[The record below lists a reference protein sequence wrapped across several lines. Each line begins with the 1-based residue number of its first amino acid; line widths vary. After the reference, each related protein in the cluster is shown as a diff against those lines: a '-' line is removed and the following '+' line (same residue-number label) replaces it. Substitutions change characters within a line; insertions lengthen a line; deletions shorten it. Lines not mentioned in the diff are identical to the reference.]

1 VWQGIL
7 PHRPTIFV
15 VLRFGKMSSSK
26 LQWIYD
32 KPRWF
37 RRTIIFLIV
46 LIDATILGLLSNSGT
61 LNLLDFTLGGSLP
74 NDMIWLIQIIQS
86 FFGGFGL
93 LRVIFEDMRSSNVRS
108 VLIFLTPVALFLL
121 TLFTLDL
128 LFKGQDKTA
137 SITFDIVALGTNTL
151 IWSATYLSIAIGLTL
166 TYKVQ
171 QYGNFAQAELFM
183 VGMFVGMILSTS
195 NSFYPLYEAPGD
207 GVISWSLLLISIIA
221 AFFLTGIVG
230 IILDRAVY
238 RGFRIRNASPQVMMI
253 ASLGVALMLRSIY
266 FMRFGSSKVMFRPDS
281 DFQHISNRW
290 DIPTTK
296 YRFNIGDL
304 SLQEGST
311 YRQFNCEQSVDPETG
326 QLVFDELT
334 GEPVLSR
341 IVSEGTKPK
350 IEIYDVATDCATSL
364 TSNFPY
370 YKGALPA
377 IVFMSVALLV
387 ILLNKT
393 RLGMKMRAV
402 ADNPDLAASS
412 GINVENIQM
421 TSAFLSA
428 GVTGIGGAIFSITL
442 LFNPTTAFSLLLP
455 SFAVIVLGT
464 IGSVPGAIVASLIVG
479 LVRAAS
485 SPILV
490 GVGYPLERSGY
501 SAMGGVMP
509 YIFLIAILII
519 LPKGIGDAWENWK
532 IDRTRRKAKQKG
544 KNLEKN
550 QASLLAFLPTGIIG
564 LHHLVTG
571 NRAKAQNY
579 SIIALGSYF
588 LHKIL
593 AFIGS
598 NSFSSG
604 ACSDLCSD
612 TEGIESNLALL
623 TGRNDGTLRVEDS
636 PYFSETATKVDER
649 WLELVEFELQS
660 VNLLAEISD
669 IIWPAI
675 PLLLWIY
682 AIYEGVDIIK
692 DGKLSSIVKQT
703 RMSVMGTLP
712 LADFRSNISPIFV
725 KMSRAN
731 TIHRETIIKLRSFCA
746 ALLYPIINSMD
757 NYLKSMKSRLQAPDD
772 SSGSIM
778 SRYSQRFSLLN
789 NYGREGATV
798 SLLFFILLFI
808 LMCSILWWLPIT
820 SDPETF
826 NWDKTFQ
833 LSNVIQSISI
843 FVLMAF
849 SLNLHTGYTGMVN
862 FGVIFFVGVS
872 AVTVCVLTAPA
883 EMNGYGWGIIPAS
896 VFAISLSAALGW
908 SLAYPTARLRTDYFA
923 IVTISLGEILRLLLS
938 AEPLLRT
945 GPTASAIGLGS
956 YPLPL
961 KDWWFCG
968 SQVEVGPGSSFTSAN
983 ECRSSEIPLD
993 SPSIWISDI
1002 LNMGDPAPYSVLLAL
1017 ICITSV
1023 IIVWL
1028 LLNRVLTSP
1037 WGRILKSIRED
1048 EDVAQHHGHDV
1059 LRNKAA
1065 SLALG
1070 AAIAGLAG
1078 ILWAWKLTGIG
1089 PSFMSPSSTTFLVW
1103 AAFIIGG
1110 AANNRGMVI
1119 GAMII
1124 ILMESV
1130 FNVLVVASSPDLPLY
1145 DTANQVDKVFI
1156 WLVSEQ
1162 WEVTK
1167 FCLAL
1172 LTIGLV
1178 FRLGKLVEFAFW
1190 GTIVFAFTA
1199 WMMNGERA
1207 LQSATN
1213 YAGEI
1218 TISGAGMAYV
1228 KLLLIGSLMLFSLKY
1243 NPKGLLPEVP
1253 HRPTRPNGGEDA

>member
-1 VWQGIL
+1 
-7 PHRPTIFV
+7 
-15 VLRFGKMSSSK
+15 MSSSK

-532 IDRTRRKAKQKG
+532 IDRTRRKAKQNG

>member
-1 VWQGIL
+1 
-7 PHRPTIFV
+7 
-15 VLRFGKMSSSK
+15 MSSSTMK
-26 LQWIYD
+26 WIHG
-32 KPRWF
+32 KPRWLI
-37 RRTIIFLIV
+37 RTIISLAI
-46 LIDATILGLLSNSGT
+46 LLDATVLGLLNGSGI
-61 LNLLDFTLGGSLP
+61 LNIIDSLLVGSIP
-74 NDMIWLIQIIQS
+74 NDMIWLVQIIQS

-93 LRVIFEDMRSSNVRS
+93 LRVVFDDMNSSNTRTA
-108 VLIFLTPVALFLL
+108 LMFLTPVFLFLL
-121 TLFTLDL
+121 TLLTLDL
-128 LFKGQDKTA
+128 LFKGQEKTA

-195 NSFYPLYEAPGD
+195 NTFYPIYEAPGD
-207 GVISWSLLLISIIA
+207 GVISWSLLLISIVA
-221 AFFLTGIVG
+221 AFFIAGIVG
-230 IILDRAVY
+230 VILDRAVY
-238 RGFRIRNASPQVMMI
+238 RGFRMRKASPQVMMI
-253 ASLGVALMLRSIY
+253 ASLGVALILRSIY

-281 DFQHISNRW
+281 DFQHITNRW

-296 YRFNIGDL
+296 FRFNIGDL
-304 SLQEGST
+304 SIQEGST
-311 YRQFNCEQSVDPETG
+311 YRQFNCEQSVDPDTG
-326 QLVFDELT
+326 QFVFDDVS

-350 IEIYDVATDCATSL
+350 IEIYDVATDCATAL

-370 YKGALPA
+370 YKGALPVV
-377 IVFMSVALLV
+377 VFTSVALLV

-485 SPILV
+485 SPVLV

-532 IDRTRRKAKQKG
+532 IDRIRKKSKLNKKHMAE
-544 KNLEKN
+544 NR
-550 QASLLAFLPTGIIG
+550 ASIFAFLPTGMLGI
-564 LHHLVTG
+564 HHLVTG
-571 NRAKAQNY
+571 NRTKAQNY
-579 SIIALGSYF
+579 SIIVLGTYF
-588 LHKIL
+588 LHRIL
-593 AFIGS
+593 DFIKR

-604 ACSDLCSD
+604 TCSDLCSD
-612 TEGIESNLALL
+612 TDGLDSNLALL
-623 TGRNDGTLRVEDS
+623 TGRNDGTIRVEDS

-649 WLELVEFELQS
+649 WLELVEFEIYS

-675 PLLLWIY
+675 PILLWAY
-682 AIYEGVDIIK
+682 AIYEGVDMING
-692 DGKLSSIVKQT
+692 GKLSSRFKIFQSKLQGIFPEINFRTYESPISDKIFSANKIHEEAISSLRNLYVGLSSSCATIVK
-703 RMSVMGTLP
+703 
-712 LADFRSNISPIFV
+712 
-725 KMSRAN
+725 N
-731 TIHRETIIKLRSFCA
+731 TFTSLRHQMQESEGSEDSWILGHSKKLRSF
-746 ALLYPIINSMD
+746 D
-757 NYLKSMKSRLQAPDD
+757 K
-772 SSGSIM
+772 
-778 SRYSQRFSLLN
+778 
-789 NYGREGATV
+789 YGREGAKG
-798 SLLFFILLFI
+798 SLLFFILLI
-808 LMCSILWWLPIT
+808 AVMLSILWWLPIT

-833 LSNVIQSISI
+833 LSNVIQSICI
-843 FVLMAF
+843 FILMAF

-872 AVTVCVLTAPA
+872 AVTVCVLTAPV
-883 EMNGYGWGIIPAS
+883 EMNGYGWEIIPAS
-896 VFAISLSAALGW
+896 IFAILLSATLGW

-968 SQVEVGPGSSFTSAN
+968 GGVEVGPDASFSSAN
-983 ECRSSEIPLD
+983 ECRSSEIPLE
-993 SPSIWISDI
+993 SPSMWASDI
-1002 LNMGDPAPYSVLLAL
+1002 LSLGDPAPYSLLL
-1017 ICITSV
+1017 SFICLTSV
-1023 IIVWL
+1023 IIVWI

-1048 EDVAQHHGHDV
+1048 EEVAQHHGHDV

-1065 SLALG
+1065 SLSLG

-1110 AANNRGMVI
+1110 AANNRGMII

-1124 ILMESV
+1124 VLMESV

-1145 DTANQVDKVFI
+1145 NTAHQVDKIFI
-1156 WLVSEQ
+1156 WLVSDQ

-1167 FCLAL
+1167 SCLVL
-1172 LTIGLV
+1172 LIIGLF
-1178 FRLGKLVEFAFW
+1178 FRLGKLAEFAFW

-1213 YAGEI
+1213 YAGEV

-1253 HRPTRPNGGEDA
+1253 HRPERPIGGEDI

>member
-1 VWQGIL
+1 
-7 PHRPTIFV
+7 
-15 VLRFGKMSSSK
+15 MSPSK
-26 LQWIYD
+26 LEWIYD

-46 LIDATILGLLSNSGT
+46 LIDATILGLLNNSGT
-61 LNLLDFTLGGSLP
+61 LNLLDFTVGGSLP

-121 TLFTLDL
+121 TLLTLDL

-326 QLVFDELT
+326 QLIFDELT

-370 YKGALPA
+370 YKGALPV

-544 KNLEKN
+544 KNPEKN

-593 AFIGS
+593 AFIGR

-623 TGRNDGTLRVEDS
+623 TGRNDDTLRVEDS

-692 DGKLSSIVKQT
+692 DGKISSIVKQT

-712 LADFRSNISPIFV
+712 LADFRSKISPLFV
-725 KMSRAN
+725 KLSKAN
-731 TIHRETIIKLRSFCA
+731 TIHREAIIKLRSFCA

-757 NYLKSMKSRLQAPDD
+757 NYLKSMKSRLHAPDD
-772 SSGSIM
+772 SPGSIM

-789 NYGREGATV
+789 NYGREGATA
-798 SLLFFILLFI
+798 SLLFFMLLFI

-872 AVTVCVLTAPA
+872 AVAVCVLTAPA

-968 SQVEVGPGSSFTSAN
+968 SQVEVGPDSSFTSAN

-1017 ICITSV
+1017 ICIVSV

-1028 LLNRVLTSP
+1028 LLNRALTSP

-1156 WLVSEQ
+1156 WLVSDQ

-1253 HRPTRPNGGEDA
+1253 HRPTRPNGGEDT

>member
-1 VWQGIL
+1 
-7 PHRPTIFV
+7 
-15 VLRFGKMSSSK
+15 MSPSK
-26 LQWIYD
+26 LEWIYD
-32 KPRWF
+32 KPRWL
-37 RRTIIFLIV
+37 RRTIIFLTV
-46 LIDATILGLLSNSGT
+46 LIDATILGLLNNSGT
-61 LNLLDFTLGGSLP
+61 LNLLDFTVSGSLP

-108 VLIFLTPVALFLL
+108 FLIFLTPVALFLL
-121 TLFTLDL
+121 TLLTLDL

-370 YKGALPA
+370 YKGALPV

-544 KNLEKN
+544 KNPEK
-550 QASLLAFLPTGIIG
+550 IK
-564 LHHLVTG
+564 HH
-571 NRAKAQNY
+571 Y
-579 SIIALGSYF
+579 WHS
-588 LHKIL
+588 
-593 AFIGS
+593 
-598 NSFSSG
+598 
-604 ACSDLCSD
+604 
-612 TEGIESNLALL
+612 
-623 TGRNDGTLRVEDS
+623 
-636 PYFSETATKVDER
+636 
-649 WLELVEFELQS
+649 
-660 VNLLAEISD
+660 
-669 IIWPAI
+669 
-675 PLLLWIY
+675 
-682 AIYEGVDIIK
+682 
-692 DGKLSSIVKQT
+692 
-703 RMSVMGTLP
+703 
-712 LADFRSNISPIFV
+712 
-725 KMSRAN
+725 
-731 TIHRETIIKLRSFCA
+731 
-746 ALLYPIINSMD
+746 
-757 NYLKSMKSRLQAPDD
+757 
-772 SSGSIM
+772 
-778 SRYSQRFSLLN
+778 
-789 NYGREGATV
+789 
-798 SLLFFILLFI
+798 
-808 LMCSILWWLPIT
+808 
-820 SDPETF
+820 
-826 NWDKTFQ
+826 FQ
-833 LSNVIQSISI
+833 L
-843 FVLMAF
+843 
-849 SLNLHTGYTGMVN
+849 
-862 FGVIFFVGVS
+862 
-872 AVTVCVLTAPA
+872 
-883 EMNGYGWGIIPAS
+883 E
-896 VFAISLSAALGW
+896 
-908 SLAYPTARLRTDYFA
+908 
-923 IVTISLGEILRLLLS
+923 
-938 AEPLLRT
+938 
-945 GPTASAIGLGS
+945 
-956 YPLPL
+956 
-961 KDWWFCG
+961 
-968 SQVEVGPGSSFTSAN
+968 
-983 ECRSSEIPLD
+983 
-993 SPSIWISDI
+993 
-1002 LNMGDPAPYSVLLAL
+1002 
-1017 ICITSV
+1017 
-1023 IIVWL
+1023 
-1028 LLNRVLTSP
+1028 
-1037 WGRILKSIRED
+1037 
-1048 EDVAQHHGHDV
+1048 
-1059 LRNKAA
+1059 
-1065 SLALG
+1065 
-1070 AAIAGLAG
+1070 
-1078 ILWAWKLTGIG
+1078 
-1089 PSFMSPSSTTFLVW
+1089 
-1103 AAFIIGG
+1103 
-1110 AANNRGMVI
+1110 
-1119 GAMII
+1119 
-1124 ILMESV
+1124 
-1130 FNVLVVASSPDLPLY
+1130 
-1145 DTANQVDKVFI
+1145 
-1156 WLVSEQ
+1156 
-1162 WEVTK
+1162 
-1167 FCLAL
+1167 
-1172 LTIGLV
+1172 
-1178 FRLGKLVEFAFW
+1178 
-1190 GTIVFAFTA
+1190 
-1199 WMMNGERA
+1199 
-1207 LQSATN
+1207 
-1213 YAGEI
+1213 
-1218 TISGAGMAYV
+1218 
-1228 KLLLIGSLMLFSLKY
+1228 
-1243 NPKGLLPEVP
+1243 
-1253 HRPTRPNGGEDA
+1253 

>member
-1 VWQGIL
+1 MWQGIL

-532 IDRTRRKAKQKG
+532 IDRTRRKAKQNG

>member
-1 VWQGIL
+1 MWQGIL

-532 IDRTRRKAKQKG
+532 IDRTRRKAKQNG

-731 TIHRETIIKLRSFCA
+731 TIHRETIIKLRSFFFPVAIICA
-746 ALLYPIINSMD
+746 
-757 NYLKSMKSRLQAPDD
+757 
-772 SSGSIM
+772 
-778 SRYSQRFSLLN
+778 
-789 NYGREGATV
+789 
-798 SLLFFILLFI
+798 
-808 LMCSILWWLPIT
+808 
-820 SDPETF
+820 
-826 NWDKTFQ
+826 
-833 LSNVIQSISI
+833 
-843 FVLMAF
+843 
-849 SLNLHTGYTGMVN
+849 
-862 FGVIFFVGVS
+862 
-872 AVTVCVLTAPA
+872 
-883 EMNGYGWGIIPAS
+883 
-896 VFAISLSAALGW
+896 
-908 SLAYPTARLRTDYFA
+908 
-923 IVTISLGEILRLLLS
+923 
-938 AEPLLRT
+938 
-945 GPTASAIGLGS
+945 
-956 YPLPL
+956 
-961 KDWWFCG
+961 
-968 SQVEVGPGSSFTSAN
+968 
-983 ECRSSEIPLD
+983 
-993 SPSIWISDI
+993 
-1002 LNMGDPAPYSVLLAL
+1002 
-1017 ICITSV
+1017 
-1023 IIVWL
+1023 
-1028 LLNRVLTSP
+1028 
-1037 WGRILKSIRED
+1037 
-1048 EDVAQHHGHDV
+1048 
-1059 LRNKAA
+1059 
-1065 SLALG
+1065 
-1070 AAIAGLAG
+1070 
-1078 ILWAWKLTGIG
+1078 
-1089 PSFMSPSSTTFLVW
+1089 
-1103 AAFIIGG
+1103 
-1110 AANNRGMVI
+1110 
-1119 GAMII
+1119 
-1124 ILMESV
+1124 
-1130 FNVLVVASSPDLPLY
+1130 
-1145 DTANQVDKVFI
+1145 
-1156 WLVSEQ
+1156 
-1162 WEVTK
+1162 
-1167 FCLAL
+1167 
-1172 LTIGLV
+1172 
-1178 FRLGKLVEFAFW
+1178 
-1190 GTIVFAFTA
+1190 
-1199 WMMNGERA
+1199 
-1207 LQSATN
+1207 
-1213 YAGEI
+1213 
-1218 TISGAGMAYV
+1218 
-1228 KLLLIGSLMLFSLKY
+1228 
-1243 NPKGLLPEVP
+1243 
-1253 HRPTRPNGGEDA
+1253 

>member
-1 VWQGIL
+1 
-7 PHRPTIFV
+7 
-15 VLRFGKMSSSK
+15 MSSSK

-532 IDRTRRKAKQKG
+532 IDRTRRKAKQNG

-579 SIIALGSYF
+579 SIISLGSYF

>member
-1 VWQGIL
+1 
-7 PHRPTIFV
+7 
-15 VLRFGKMSSSK
+15 
-26 LQWIYD
+26 
-32 KPRWF
+32 
-37 RRTIIFLIV
+37 
-46 LIDATILGLLSNSGT
+46 
-61 LNLLDFTLGGSLP
+61 
-74 NDMIWLIQIIQS
+74 
-86 FFGGFGL
+86 
-93 LRVIFEDMRSSNVRS
+93 
-108 VLIFLTPVALFLL
+108 
-121 TLFTLDL
+121 
-128 LFKGQDKTA
+128 
-137 SITFDIVALGTNTL
+137 
-151 IWSATYLSIAIGLTL
+151 
-166 TYKVQ
+166 
-171 QYGNFAQAELFM
+171 
-183 VGMFVGMILSTS
+183 
-195 NSFYPLYEAPGD
+195 
-207 GVISWSLLLISIIA
+207 
-221 AFFLTGIVG
+221 
-230 IILDRAVY
+230 
-238 RGFRIRNASPQVMMI
+238 
-253 ASLGVALMLRSIY
+253 
-266 FMRFGSSKVMFRPDS
+266 
-281 DFQHISNRW
+281 
-290 DIPTTK
+290 
-296 YRFNIGDL
+296 
-304 SLQEGST
+304 
-311 YRQFNCEQSVDPETG
+311 
-326 QLVFDELT
+326 
-334 GEPVLSR
+334 
-341 IVSEGTKPK
+341 
-350 IEIYDVATDCATSL
+350 
-364 TSNFPY
+364 
-370 YKGALPA
+370 
-377 IVFMSVALLV
+377 
-387 ILLNKT
+387 
-393 RLGMKMRAV
+393 
-402 ADNPDLAASS
+402 
-412 GINVENIQM
+412 
-421 TSAFLSA
+421 
-428 GVTGIGGAIFSITL
+428 
-442 LFNPTTAFSLLLP
+442 
-455 SFAVIVLGT
+455 
-464 IGSVPGAIVASLIVG
+464 
-479 LVRAAS
+479 
-485 SPILV
+485 
-490 GVGYPLERSGY
+490 
-501 SAMGGVMP
+501 
-509 YIFLIAILII
+509 
-519 LPKGIGDAWENWK
+519 
-532 IDRTRRKAKQKG
+532 
-544 KNLEKN
+544 
-550 QASLLAFLPTGIIG
+550 
-564 LHHLVTG
+564 
-571 NRAKAQNY
+571 
-579 SIIALGSYF
+579 
-588 LHKIL
+588 
-593 AFIGS
+593 
-598 NSFSSG
+598 
-604 ACSDLCSD
+604 
-612 TEGIESNLALL
+612 
-623 TGRNDGTLRVEDS
+623 
-636 PYFSETATKVDER
+636 
-649 WLELVEFELQS
+649 
-660 VNLLAEISD
+660 
-669 IIWPAI
+669 
-675 PLLLWIY
+675 
-682 AIYEGVDIIK
+682 
-692 DGKLSSIVKQT
+692 
-703 RMSVMGTLP
+703 
-712 LADFRSNISPIFV
+712 
-725 KMSRAN
+725 
-731 TIHRETIIKLRSFCA
+731 
-746 ALLYPIINSMD
+746 
-757 NYLKSMKSRLQAPDD
+757 
-772 SSGSIM
+772 
-778 SRYSQRFSLLN
+778 
-789 NYGREGATV
+789 
-798 SLLFFILLFI
+798 
-808 LMCSILWWLPIT
+808 
-820 SDPETF
+820 
-826 NWDKTFQ
+826 
-833 LSNVIQSISI
+833 
-843 FVLMAF
+843 
-849 SLNLHTGYTGMVN
+849 
-862 FGVIFFVGVS
+862 
-872 AVTVCVLTAPA
+872 
-883 EMNGYGWGIIPAS
+883 MNGYGWGIIPAS